1 MSTSLRFTKTT
12 LIAAMAALGLA
23 ACTELS
29 AEDRSL
35 LNRAVSDAAEAKD
48 GAQEAAAAAK
58 EAARAAESAQRAA
71 EEAAQLAREAN
82 ERSERMFNE
91 SLRKR

>member
-1 MSTSLRFTKTT
+1 MMTSFRMTRT
-12 LIAAMAALGLA
+12 AALAAVAALGLA

-48 GAQEAAAAAK
+48 AAQSAASAAM
-58 EAARAAESAQRAA
+58 EAARAAEAAQRAA
-71 EEAAQLAREAN
+71 EEASMAAREAA

-91 SLRKR
+91 SLRK